1 MTGLKISSLVEETV
15 GWLIARERLW
25 ITEDGKRLVP
35 DLHPDA
41 ASLFVGAGHRISR
54 ADAER
59 FGLLDDGH
67 DVADLQAVPAEATDG
82 GLTTEAPATV
92 PQDPAEQDPA
102 EAEPAEQDPA
112 EAEPAPKQQPRT
124 ERRRGGRQH

>member
-1 MTGLKISSLVEETV
+1 MTGLKITTLVEETV

-25 ITEDGKRLVP
+25 LTEDGKRLVP

-59 FGLLDDGH
+59 FGLLEDGH
-67 DVADLQAVPAEATDG
+67 DVADHQAVP
-82 GLTTEAPATV
+82 TEAPATV
-92 PQDPAEQDPA
+92 EMV
-102 EAEPAEQDPA
+102 
-112 EAEPAPKQQPRT
+112 PAPKPAPRT
-124 ERRRGGRQH
+124 DRRRGGRQH